1 MVELV
6 WVAEILDAICDD
18 KSLKLFNAI
27 ATEGGNSGD
36 LSVQLKLSRKEYYSR
51 MSRLTKTG
59 MVKRKNGKHFLTAFG
74 KVVYD
79 AQVTIRKAVESYWKL
94 KAIDSIDLSDEIT
107 VKERD
112 KLIQTLLDD
121 VEIREILSNHANC
134 YTKSQSL
141 YHLSNFHVGTMN
153 CSSYH

>member
-1 MVELV
+1 MVSV
-6 WVAEILDAICDD
+6 VEILEAISDV
-18 KSLKLFNAI
+18 KSLKLFNTI
-27 ATEGGNSGD
+27 ATKGGNSED

-51 MSRLTKTG
+51 MSRLMKTG

-79 AQVTIRKAVESYWKL
+79 AQVTVKKAVESYWKL

-112 KLIQTLLDD
+112 KIIQTLVDD
-121 VEIREILSNHANC
+121 VEIREILSKHA
-134 YTKSQSL
+134 S
-141 YHLSNFHVGTMN
+141 
-153 CSSYH
+153 

>member
-1 MVELV
+1 MVSV
-6 WVAEILDAICDD
+6 VEILEAISDV
-18 KSLKLFNAI
+18 KSLKLFNTI
-27 ATEGGNSGD
+27 ATKGGDSED

-121 VEIREILSNHANC
+121 VEIREILSKHAN
-134 YTKSQSL
+134 
-141 YHLSNFHVGTMN
+141 
-153 CSSYH
+153 

>member
-1 MVELV
+1 MVSV
-6 WVAEILDAICDD
+6 VEILEAISDV
-18 KSLKLFNAI
+18 KSLKLFNTI
-27 ATEGGNSGD
+27 ATKGGNSED

-51 MSRLTKTG
+51 MSRLMKTG

-79 AQVTIRKAVESYWKL
+79 AQVTVKKAVESYWKL

-121 VEIREILSNHANC
+121 VEIREILSKHA
-134 YTKSQSL
+134 T
-141 YHLSNFHVGTMN
+141 
-153 CSSYH
+153 

>member
-1 MVELV
+1 MVSV
-6 WVAEILDAICDD
+6 VEILEAISDV
-18 KSLKLFNAI
+18 KSLKLFNTI
-27 ATEGGNSGD
+27 ATKGGNSED

-51 MSRLTKTG
+51 MSRLMKTG

-74 KVVYD
+74 KIVYD

-112 KLIQTLLDD
+112 KLIHTLLDD
-121 VEIREILSNHANC
+121 AEIREILSKHA
-134 YTKSQSL
+134 T
-141 YHLSNFHVGTMN
+141 
-153 CSSYH
+153 

>member
-1 MVELV
+1 MVSV
-6 WVAEILDAICDD
+6 VEILEAISDV
-18 KSLKLFNAI
+18 KSLKLFNTI
-27 ATEGGNSGD
+27 ATKGGNSED

-51 MSRLTKTG
+51 MSRLMKTG
-59 MVKRKNGKHFLTAFG
+59 IVKRKNGKHFLTAFG

-79 AQVTIRKAVESYWKL
+79 AQVTIKKAVESYWKL

-121 VEIREILSNHANC
+121 VEIREILSKHA
-134 YTKSQSL
+134 T
-141 YHLSNFHVGTMN
+141 
-153 CSSYH
+153 

>member
-1 MVELV
+1 MVSV
-6 WVAEILDAICDD
+6 VEILEAISDV
-18 KSLKLFNAI
+18 KSLKLFNTI
-27 ATEGGNSGD
+27 ATKGGNSED

-51 MSRLTKTG
+51 MSRLMKTG
-59 MVKRKNGKHFLTAFG
+59 LVKRKNGKHFLTAFG

-121 VEIREILSNHANC
+121 VEIREILSKHAN
-134 YTKSQSL
+134 
-141 YHLSNFHVGTMN
+141 
-153 CSSYH
+153 

>member
-1 MVELV
+1 MVSV
-6 WVAEILDAICDD
+6 VEILEAISDV
-18 KSLKLFNAI
+18 KSLKLFNTI
-27 ATEGGNSGD
+27 ATKGGNSED

-51 MSRLTKTG
+51 MSRLMKTG

-74 KVVYD
+74 KIVYD

-121 VEIREILSNHANC
+121 VEIREILSKHAN
-134 YTKSQSL
+134 
-141 YHLSNFHVGTMN
+141 
-153 CSSYH
+153 

>member
-1 MVELV
+1 MVSV
-6 WVAEILDAICDD
+6 VEILEAISDV
-18 KSLKLFNAI
+18 KSLKLFNTI
-27 ATEGGNSGD
+27 ATKGGNSEN

-51 MSRLTKTG
+51 MSRLMKTG

-74 KVVYD
+74 KIVYD
-79 AQVTIRKAVESYWKL
+79 AQVTVKKAVESYWKL

-121 VEIREILSNHANC
+121 VEIREILSKHA
-134 YTKSQSL
+134 T
-141 YHLSNFHVGTMN
+141 
-153 CSSYH
+153 

>member
-1 MVELV
+1 MVSV
-6 WVAEILDAICDD
+6 VEILEAISDV
-18 KSLKLFNAI
+18 KSLKLFNTI
-27 ATEGGNSGD
+27 ATKGGNSED

-121 VEIREILSNHANC
+121 VEIREILSKHAN
-134 YTKSQSL
+134 
-141 YHLSNFHVGTMN
+141 
-153 CSSYH
+153 

>member
-1 MVELV
+1 MVSV
-6 WVAEILDAICDD
+6 VEILEAISDV
-18 KSLKLFNAI
+18 KSLKLFNTI
-27 ATEGGNSGD
+27 ATKGGNSED

-51 MSRLTKTG
+51 MSRLMKTG
-59 MVKRKNGKHFLTAFG
+59 IVKRKNGRHFLTAFG

-79 AQVTIRKAVESYWKL
+79 AQVTVKKAVESYWNL

-121 VEIREILSNHANC
+121 VEIREILSKHA
-134 YTKSQSL
+134 T
-141 YHLSNFHVGTMN
+141 
-153 CSSYH
+153 

>member
-1 MVELV
+1 MVSV
-6 WVAEILDAICDD
+6 VEILEAISDV
-18 KSLKLFNAI
+18 KSLKLFNTI
-27 ATEGGNSGD
+27 ATKGGNSDD

-51 MSRLTKTG
+51 MSRLMKTG

-121 VEIREILSNHANC
+121 VEIREILSKHAN
-134 YTKSQSL
+134 
-141 YHLSNFHVGTMN
+141 
-153 CSSYH
+153 